1 MASTHVAQSAHPDA
15 QVAAGS
21 PMSATAAIPLATAVG
36 AGIGVLHAGRSI
48 VPRLPAR
55 CIVAALA
62 IAAGPLNAQT
72 VRDSAGIQIV
82 ESSRPALSGAR
93 AWRLSPKPFLEIG
106 SRASDVGA
114 VQDSL
119 YELLRVNGIVRLS
132 DGRVAV
138 ANDGSL
144 TIRFYDQ
151 AGKFVSYAGRE
162 GQGPGEFQQ
171 LMRMTR
177 KGGDT
182 LVITDN
188 GEVEYFSGDGKFVRR
203 GVHRGAE
210 QSQFHFPEAWFRDGS
225 FIAADYAPTAPP
237 PAGRTLMRVP
247 LLRVSAD
254 GAHVDTLGTFPLW
267 EQIFDGRTPF
277 GRSIM
282 FSPTGQLACDGER
295 VYVGFPDRYEISVY
309 SGDGRLERII
319 RRPWH
324 PAAVGDADKAAYRRH
339 ALDSGGENGRPF
351 PPEVRARFE
360 KSLESVVFA
369 EQYPAFS
376 TMTADRAGNLW
387 VRQYDYRAE
396 FRTAGRVR
404 METPVVATRWDVFDG
419 QGRWLITM
427 TLPARF
433 APLEIGDDYMAGLSR
448 DDDDVEQ
455 VQLYRLVK
463 P

>member
-1 MASTHVAQSAHPDA
+1 MASLHVAQSAHPDT
-15 QVAAGS
+15 QGAAGS
-21 PMSATAAIPLATAVG
+21 PTFVG
-36 AGIGVLHAGRSI
+36 AGISVPHAGRPI
-48 VPRLPAR
+48 VRLPAR

-62 IAAGPLNAQT
+62 FAVEPLHAQAA
-72 VRDSAGIQIV
+72 RDSAGIQIV
-82 ESSRPALSGAR
+82 ENSQPALSGAR

-114 VQDSL
+114 AQDSL
-119 YELLRVNGIVRLS
+119 YGLLRVNGIARLS

-144 TIRFYDQ
+144 TIRFFDQ

-171 LMRMTR
+171 LLRMTQR
-177 KGGDT
+177 AGDT
-182 LVITDN
+182 LVITDL

-210 QSQFHFPEAWFRDGS
+210 QPQFHFPQAWFRDGS
-225 FIAADYAPTAPP
+225 FLAADYAPTAPP
-237 PAGRTLMRVP
+237 PDGRTLIRVP

-254 GAHVDTLGTFPLW
+254 GARVDTLGTFPLW
-267 EQIFDGRTPF
+267 EQIFDGRTPY
-277 GRSIM
+277 GKGIV

-295 VYVGFPDRYEISVY
+295 VYVGLPDRYQISVY
-309 SGDGRLERII
+309 SGLGRLERIV
-319 RRPWH
+319 RRSWQPI
-324 PAAVGDADKAAYRRH
+324 VVRDEDKAAYRKH
-339 ALDSGGENGRPF
+339 TLDGSGENGRPW
-351 PPEVRARFE
+351 PPEVRARLE
-360 KSLESVVFA
+360 KSLESTVYADRF
-369 EQYPAFS
+369 PAFS

-404 METPVVATRWDVFDG
+404 METPVVATHWDVFDG
-419 QGRWLITM
+419 QGGWLT
-427 TLPARF
+427 TLTVPARF

-448 DDDDVEQ
+448 DDDDVEH
-455 VQLYRLVK
+455 VQLYRLMK